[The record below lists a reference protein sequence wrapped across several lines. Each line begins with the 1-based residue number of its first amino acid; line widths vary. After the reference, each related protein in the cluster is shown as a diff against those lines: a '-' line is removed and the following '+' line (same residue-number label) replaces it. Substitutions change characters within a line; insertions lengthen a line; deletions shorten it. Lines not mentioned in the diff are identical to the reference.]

1 VNWKGV
7 AGESSQGC
15 ICHGRQP
22 FRPRPAARASA
33 TAGSKHGDGMT
44 DPGTTDETRQTRP
57 TRQQRRTQAVRFKLV
72 ADTYARIKFQLRLL
86 IRRNQP
92 NHFICWSCPAPA
104 PRRSAWYALRR
115 RSGSESNGATI
126 SSSAVF
132 YSSSPDRST
141 DPTGTYVGI
150 DHG

>member
-15 ICHGRQP
+15 ICHGRHP

-115 RSGSESNGATI
+115 RSSRSGQRVMVLQLVAVL
-126 SSSAVF
+126 SSTVAH
-132 YSSSPDRST
+132 P
-141 DPTGTYVGI
+141 I
-150 DHG
+150 DLPILLVRT